1 MRKQKAAGK
10 AGGVVISALLGV
22 CILLILSGVAEASW
36 VQIDTHEKLL
46 AVGASPVGDFI
57 KQSLGQVLSLM
68 LLAVAVIIAIPLFM
82 AGLALSVSYVFSK
95 ASVRQ
100 EHRSPQTALHKG
112 ITAKAATIL

>member
-1 MRKQKAAGK
+1 MRTQKTARRAGN
-10 AGGVVISALLGV
+10 VVVPVLLSACVLFVLG
-22 CILLILSGVAEASW
+22 GVAEASW
-36 VQIDTHEKLL
+36 TQIDNHKELL

-100 EHRSPQTALHKG
+100 KHRSPQTALHKG
-112 ITAKAATIL
+112 IAAKATTIL